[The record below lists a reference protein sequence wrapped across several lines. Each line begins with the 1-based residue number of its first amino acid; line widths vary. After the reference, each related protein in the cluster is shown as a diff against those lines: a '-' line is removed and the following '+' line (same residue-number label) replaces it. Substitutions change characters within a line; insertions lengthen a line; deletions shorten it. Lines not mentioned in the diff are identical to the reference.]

1 MTLSMLDGTGSGNS
15 NRRPLAADATPVNR
29 SQSPMH
35 VQPRTYRLAIG
46 LFGDHPPLFR
56 ALDDLSGQGLAADCL
71 CLIGR
76 LERMSPEKI
85 GGFDRETSQKNGH
98 LFAGAREVHGLFP
111 PAPCAASAGRLFDDL
126 CEPLSFP
133 VAVPERYPM
142 WLTSSQYERLSVHV
156 FEGGLV
162 LIVSS
167 ATPAQQD
174 ASSRILL
181 RHSQHGVQTHDFT
194 VRPKGVAHG

>member
-1 MTLSMLDGTGSGNS
+1 MTLSMLDEMGNGDCS
-15 NRRPLAADATPVNR
+15 RRPLAADALPVNR

-56 ALDDLSGQGLAADCL
+56 ALDDLSGHGLAADCL

-76 LERMSPEKI
+76 RERMNPDHIE
-85 GGFDRETSQKNGH
+85 GFDQSASQKNGH

-111 PAPCAASAGRLFDDL
+111 PAQCAASAGRLFDDL

-133 VAVPERYPM
+133 VAGQERYPM
-142 WLTSSQYERLSVHV
+142 WLTSGQYERLSIHV
-156 FEGGLV
+156 LEGGLV

-167 ATPAQQD
+167 ATPSQQD
-174 ASSRILL
+174 SSSRILL

-194 VRPKGVAHG
+194 VRPKGAAHG